1 LRKFQINVSLKTMKK
16 IFEKRNN
23 YTLFNSTVSF
33 FILLFCLSIFCTS
46 CVSVEKYNQRI
57 EQPIPTEKLLKDVD
71 YVRYK
76 LEKLHPSLYKYV
88 SKEDLKFKFDSLK
101 MAIDKPMTS
110 REFFFLI
117 SPVVA
122 AVRQGH
128 MLVSPPLKR
137 MSKKQQKELVKSGIG
152 PLSQFDFEWIDN
164 KLFVVRN
171 RSKQTAIK
179 SGAEVVSINT
189 IAPQEIYKKYR
200 KTYTSDG
207 FNTTY
212 ISRGFS
218 KRFTTY
224 LTNEIGINDS
234 LSYVFKQNDSLKN
247 YVISRLK
254 PEKKVKTKVTDKAI
268 TDTKKIVISKR
279 DKRVYGYD
287 DKTKLF
293 SIDFNFIKTDS
304 SIAVLKIRDFSKG
317 NFRKAHAEIFET
329 LHQKAVTTLI
339 IDLRNNPGGRVAE
352 VVDLYSY
359 LTDKNYVMLQNA
371 EVTSK
376 TSLWKLGLFDKI
388 PKLAYPLAATF
399 YPSYMIFSTMRT
411 KKQEDGTFTYSLV
424 GSRERKPSDNHFT
437 GKIYVMINGGSFSA
451 SCLLASSLKANTN
464 VTFVGEETGGGFNS
478 TVAGLLPVL
487 TLPNSKLSWRIG
499 LMDIK
504 TTFQTNVF
512 GHGIYP
518 DHEIVPTL
526 QDKIENKDPEL
537 DWILKDVKSKTN

>member
-1 LRKFQINVSLKTMKK
+1 MKK
-16 IFEKRNN
+16 RFKKS
-23 YTLFNSTVSF
+23 YYYVLFHNSVSF
-33 FILLFCLSIFCTS
+33 FMLFFCLNTFCTS

-57 EQPIPTEKLLKDVD
+57 EQPIPVEKLLKDVD
-71 YVRYK
+71 YVQCK
-76 LEKLHPSLYKYV
+76 LEKLHPSLYKYI
-88 SKEDLKFKFDSLK
+88 SKEELNFKFDSLK
-101 MAIDKPMTS
+101 RVISTPMTS
-110 REFFFLI
+110 RDFFFLI

-122 AVRQGH
+122 SVRQGH
-128 MLVSPPLKR
+128 MLVSPPIKR
-137 MSKKQQKELVKSGIG
+137 MSKKQQKELLKSGVG
-152 PLSQFDFEWIDN
+152 PLAQFDFEWIDN
-164 KLFVVRN
+164 KLFVVHN
-171 RSKQTAIK
+171 RSKQTAVK
-179 SGAEVVSINT
+179 SGAEVVTINAIT
-189 IAPQEIYKKYR
+189 PQDIYKKYR

-234 LSYVFKQNDSLKN
+234 LSYVFKQNDSLQN
-247 YVISRLK
+247 VVISRLK
-254 PEKKVKTKVTDKAI
+254 PEKKVRAKVADKPVTDA
-268 TDTKKIVISKR
+268 KKIVICKR
-279 DKRVYGYD
+279 DKRIYGYD

-304 SIAVLKIRDFSKG
+304 SIAVLKLRDFSKG
-317 NFRKAHAEIFET
+317 NFRKAHAEIFEKIQ
-329 LHQKAVTTLI
+329 QKAVKTLI
-339 IDLRNNPGGRVAE
+339 IDVRNNPGGRVAE

-388 PKLAYPLAATF
+388 PKLAYPLAALF
-399 YPSYMIFSTMRT
+399 YPSYMIFSTLRT
-411 KKQEDGTFTYSLV
+411 KKQDDGTFTYSLV
-424 GSRERKPSDNHFT
+424 GSRERKPSDIHFT
-437 GKIYVMINGGSFSA
+437 GKIYVLINGGSFSA
-451 SCLLASSLKANTN
+451 SCLLASSLKANEN
-464 VTFVGEETGGGFNS
+464 VTFVGEETGGGSNS

-487 TLPNSKLSWRIG
+487 TLPSSKLSWRIG

-518 DHEIVPTL
+518 DYEIVPTL